1 MKTTLALQLQLT
13 IMDFVDQCHNT
24 HHPVDISGYY
34 EDQKEGAKRYSS
46 HFRAARMPKFLN
58 YFEATLEKAG
68 GCFLLSKLL
77 CRSLDVYGES
87 HFVQRVFDI
96 ELCFL
101 QLLRGPEFAVP
112 KRMAALKP
120 SIPLLYALKESV
132 EKRKNVAAYLS
143 SDRCQ
148 PFEGG
153 IFRHY
158 EELDGEE

>member
-1 MKTTLALQLQLT
+1 
-13 IMDFVDQCHNT
+13 MDFVDQCHNT

-34 EDQKEGAKRYSS
+34 DDQKEEAKRYSA

-58 YFEATLEKAG
+58 YFEAMLKKAG
-68 GCFLLSKLL
+68 GRFLLGEL
-77 CRSLDVYGES
+77 CYVDLSMCTVSRSL
-87 HFVQRVFDI
+87 FVQCVFS
-96 ELCFL
+96 LKFCVL
-101 QLLRGPEFAVP
+101 QLLRGLEFAFP

-120 SIPLLYALKESV
+120 SIPLLYALKEKV
-132 EKRKNVAAYLS
+132 EKRENVAAYLS

-148 PFEGG
+148 PFKDG